1 MTHNEAKGIA
11 FTEVWHP
18 DGWKINITAREDSPE
33 MAAEALMVAIEHLG
47 KTTGFTP
54 APDFSKAVKSAPV
67 NATATSKPVEQDAF
81 PLETTTVK
89 LDATPLTI
97 QVSNIM
103 LASGGEH
110 PRWVVQGG
118 SFTKYGITCW
128 PETLEEAG
136 LKDKLDPLSDNLPE
150 GQWLAYYVEDDKQR
164 PDKVTRLVRQ

>member
-1 MTHNEAKGIA
+1 MTHQEAKGIA

-47 KTTGFTP
+47 KTKGFAP
-54 APDFSKAVKSAPV
+54 APDFSKVVKSV
-67 NATATSKPVEQDAF
+67 DKPDQSASPIFDK
-81 PLETTTVK
+81 PST
-89 LDATPLTI
+89 DRNGDLTI
-97 QVSNIM
+97 QVSNIK
-103 LASGGEH
+103 LASGGDH

-118 SFTKYGITCW
+118 NFTKYGITCW
-128 PETLEEAG
+128 PEVLEEAG
-136 LKDKLDPLSDNLPE
+136 LTDKLNPLTDNLPE